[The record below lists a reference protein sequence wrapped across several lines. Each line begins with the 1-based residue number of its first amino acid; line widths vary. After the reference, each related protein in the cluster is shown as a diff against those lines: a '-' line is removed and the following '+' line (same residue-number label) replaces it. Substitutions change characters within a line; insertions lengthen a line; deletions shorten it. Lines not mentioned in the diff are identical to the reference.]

1 MHAHDSRRVHDF
13 DRGSSAGDLT
23 ETVSPLIV
31 GNEIEPAPLT
41 HE

>member
-1 MHAHDSRRVHDF
+1 MDTHDSRRVRDS
-13 DRGSSAGDLT
+13 DRGLSACDLT

-41 HE
+41 HG